1 MPKNHFK
8 TIFNISLINR
18 INTVITIICIAIWM
32 IQVSCIT
39 PSRKK
44 ILTRS
49 RPDVQ
54 KQVPPKKLLEP
65 SVPDQTTEPKGR
77 SMPYR
82 VDATTY
88 YPLTSAEGYKEEGIA
103 SWYGP
108 QFHGKKTSNRETY
121 NMEGMTAAHKT
132 LPFNTLVKVTNLEN
146 GLEAIVRINDCGPFV
161 DNRIIDLSRRAA
173 RELKIIQQGTV
184 RVQIT
189 ALNNSEPEDNPG
201 ATVNENQVFS
211 VQVAVFQNPENAN
224 RVKNQLENS
233 WIKIYLNGG
242 IESYRV
248 LTGNY
253 KNFENTIELRD
264 KVRQNGFPDA
274 FVVVVSS
281 AEIENNNIPAKV
293 SREFVGETLR

>member
-1 MPKNHFK
+1 
-8 TIFNISLINR
+8 
-18 INTVITIICIAIWM
+18 
-32 IQVSCIT
+32 
-39 PSRKK
+39 
-44 ILTRS
+44 
-49 RPDVQ
+49 
-54 KQVPPKKLLEP
+54 
-65 SVPDQTTEPKGR
+65 
-77 SMPYR
+77 MPYR

-146 GLEAIVRINDCGPFV
+146 GLEAIVRINDRGPFV

-189 ALNNSEPEDNPG
+189 ALNNSEPEDNSG
-201 ATVNENQVFS
+201 ATVNENQIFS